1 MKRLIAAALLLAMC
15 MCLGGCTSTRYSE
28 LENRISRIEELLGM
42 SKSTPTPST
51 THFTYDTPTPTA
63 FTSIHDLSAMST
75 NEVVNTIIY
84 YIDARPKQGDTHDAI
99 RGRMMCPPVE
109 FDTQDRCIVVRWGVS
124 EGAERETIAVDRIH
138 SIRYDCFLEMDGV
151 TVGVNADRVG
161 VAIELTVM
169 DYERAKG
176 VFEGL
181 REYAS
186 SVKPANRDLHV
197 NQSGERWSMYWYDD
211 NYSVSND
218 VTMERTDTG
227 YTISVDL
234 G

>member
-1 MKRLIAAALLLAMC
+1 MKRLIVTILLLAVC

-28 LENRISRIEELLGM
+28 LENRISRLEELLGTN
-42 SKSTPTPST
+42 KSTPTPFT
-51 THFTYDTPTPTA
+51 THFTYDTPAPTA
-63 FTSIHDLSAMST
+63 LTSIHDLSAMST

-84 YIDARPKQGDTHDAI
+84 YIDARPKQGDTHDTI

-109 FDTQDRCIVVRWGVS
+109 FDTQDRYIVVRWGVS
-124 EGAERETIAVDRIH
+124 EDAERETIAVDRIH

-151 TVGVNADRVG
+151 TVGVNADRIG

-186 SVKPANRDLHV
+186 SVKPADRILNV
-197 NQSGERWSMYWYDD
+197 NQSGERWSMYWYNATFD
-211 NYSVSND
+211 YSND

-227 YTISVDL
+227 YDISVHLD
-234 G
+234 